1 MNKEEPR
8 VMGISEE
15 VKRQRE
21 ALGYMLEM
29 LICSKSVLDEVSVMG
44 IGKLCG
50 EEVVV
55 KRNSRKVYCDRQG
68 FERIWECIRE
78 VNVEYVRVHE
88 ELQGML
94 KVLMIY
100 EKSEGIKADDVEQIR
115 EWLLNEQW
123 RCLEVVGSRIK
134 EVLNIIEEG
143 EKGDWVA
150 VVGFDGATYS
160 QLRTVK
166 DSLESTVSSLRGA

>member
-1 MNKEEPR
+1 MSKD

-15 VKRQRE
+15 VKKQKE

-29 LICSKSVLDEVSVMG
+29 LICSKGILDQVSVMG

-50 EEVVV
+50 EEVGV
-55 KRNSRKVYCDRQG
+55 KKRDARKVYCDRQG
-68 FERIWECIRE
+68 FERLWECIRE
-78 VNVEYVRVHE
+78 VNVEYVRVYE

-100 EKSEGIKADDVEQIR
+100 EKAEGIKAYNVEQIR
-115 EWLLNEQW
+115 EWLLKEQW
-123 RCLEVVGSRIK
+123 RCLEVVESRIK
-134 EVLNIIEEG
+134 EVLNIMERG

-150 VVGFDGATYS
+150 VVDFDGATYS
-160 QLRTVK
+160 QLCIVK
-166 DSLESTVSSLRGA
+166 DSLESTVSSLRGG